1 MRCFRQVFFAG
12 TLITSVF
19 NFLLIA
25 VLGTHDE
32 SADVMDDYGGR
43 KHDAGARAAN
53 TGAATSQ
60 AAQAV

>member
-1 MRCFRQVFFAG
+1 MFFAG
-12 TLITSVF
+12 TLITSIF

-32 SADVMDDYGGR
+32 SADVADDYAAR
-43 KHDAGARAAN
+43 KDTGARTAGG
-53 TGAATSQ
+53 TGTATSQ